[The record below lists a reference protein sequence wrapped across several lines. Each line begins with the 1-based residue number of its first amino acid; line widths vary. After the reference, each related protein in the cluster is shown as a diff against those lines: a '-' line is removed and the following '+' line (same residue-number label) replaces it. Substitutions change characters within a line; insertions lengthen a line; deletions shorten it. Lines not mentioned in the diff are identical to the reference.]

1 MSHGGADGV
10 THSPAVDA
18 VAREMA
24 SAWSPLRIGAFRALW
39 FAQLGTLIGTW
50 MQTVGAQWLLIDEPN
65 APTLVS
71 LVQTA
76 SLLPMLLLALPA
88 GVLADSYD
96 RRRLLIVI
104 QLGTVAVGVVL
115 TAVTSLTG
123 ISPAALL
130 VLTFLLGCGQAMS
143 MPAWQALIPD
153 MVPTAQV
160 RAASALGA
168 VSMNLARAVG
178 PAFAGLL
185 ITEVAV
191 GAVFALNTFFYAA
204 MAVAL
209 LRWGPDRVSEKAPER
224 FVAAL
229 RAGARYV
236 RHSRVVRRLLLR
248 AALFILPGSALW
260 ALLPLVA
267 TRQLGLDAGGYGLL
281 LAALGVGAI
290 AGAAALPRLAARVSA
305 STLVAIASVVFA
317 AAEVGCVLTND
328 LMWAV

>member
-1 MSHGGADGV
+1 L
-10 THSPAVDA
+10 TPPPAVDA
-18 VAREMA
+18 EARTTT
-24 SAWSPLRIGAFRALW
+24 SAWSPLRIGAFRMLW
-39 FAQLGTLIGTW
+39 LAQLGTLIGTW

-88 GVLADSYD
+88 GVLADSFD
-96 RRRLLIVI
+96 RRRLLIVV

-115 TAVTSLTG
+115 TAVSSFGG

-130 VLTFLLGCGQAMS
+130 LLTFLLGCGQAMS

-153 MVPTAQV
+153 IVPTAQV
-160 RAASALGA
+160 REASALGA

-204 MAVAL
+204 MALAL
-209 LRWGPDRVSEKAPER
+209 LRWGPDRASEEAPER
-224 FVAAL
+224 FVAADPKSPRDPAHAAGL
-229 RAGARYV
+229 RV
-236 RHSRVVRRLLLR
+236 
-248 AALFILPGSALW
+248 
-260 ALLPLVA
+260 
-267 TRQLGLDAGGYGLL
+267 T
-281 LAALGVGAI
+281 
-290 AGAAALPRLAARVSA
+290 
-305 STLVAIASVVFA
+305 
-317 AAEVGCVLTND
+317 E
-328 LMWAV
+328 